1 MGFSSWLQISEIL
14 FSFSTCSTGL
24 RWEGEKHWLWGNHI
38 PESHVARVR
47 HPCCCCWS
55 WCRWEDGGEQL
66 SEWRGGGSH
75 PAALLWASPLTFSH
89 RESCLSIADFLRSVL
104 CLYSGALS
112 SGDNPTPSR
121 VTFLMMIAIN
131 NHKSI
136 FPIIISYHYCY
147 WLLCMI
153 TIYIL

>member
-14 FSFSTCSTGL
+14 FSFSTYTTGL
-24 RWEGEKHWLWGNHI
+24 WGEGEKHWLWGNYI
-38 PESHVARVR
+38 PDSLARVS
-47 HPCCCCWS
+47 HPCCYGWLR
-55 WCRWEDGGEQL
+55 CRKEKGGEQL
-66 SEWRGGGSH
+66 SKWDGGALR

-89 RESCLSIADFLRSVL
+89 RESCLSIADFLCSVL

-121 VTFLMMIAIN
+121 VTLLIAIN

-136 FPIIISYHYCY
+136 FPIIISYHYRY

-153 TIYIL
+153 PIYIL